1 MSHWELRK
9 QIVEFVVSHWQDP
22 DPDFAS
28 LVRVEH
34 ATETVETYRER
45 MLGKNKDWGAYP
57 EILAAARMLCKH
69 VVIFSYNPDL
79 NIDENYDEDVEM
91 VNGLTSLFISSGQT
105 RKFKVA
111 DTLHL
116 LRIGDNH
123 HFHAVTNGGAIA
135 TTINA
140 CKRNHHP
147 ITLLISSPHLFGI
160 RRQL

>member
-9 QIVEFVVSHWQDP
+9 EIVEFVVSHWQDP

-28 LVRVEH
+28 LVRVQH

-45 MLGKNKDWGAYP
+45 MLGKKKDWGAYP

-105 RKFKVA
+105 RKLKVA

-116 LRIGDNH
+116 LRIGDN

-140 CKRNHHP
+140 CKRNHPP

-160 RRQL
+160 RRQP